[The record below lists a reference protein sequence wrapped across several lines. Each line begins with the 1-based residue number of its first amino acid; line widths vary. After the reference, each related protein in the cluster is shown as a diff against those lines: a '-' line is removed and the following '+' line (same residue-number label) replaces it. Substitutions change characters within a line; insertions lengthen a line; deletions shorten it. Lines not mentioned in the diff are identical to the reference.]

1 MVTRFQSKTL
11 PVYHAPQYQSP
22 LASIWSAIAAWYS
35 TSPEFRQKFAEI
47 FASDGTPTE
56 EQLAEASEVGTTGM
70 EGYRPSQVLSEDG
83 TSLVTNPEFATGE
96 TGRRDTIGQDESE
109 QALLNWEEMNAN
121 RVADR
126 QNKLL
131 SRIPQL
137 ASASWLDDADDFEN
151 SIRSGYNPNLR
162 GGHR

>member
-56 EQLAEASEVGTTGM
+56 EQLAEASEAGTAGM
-70 EGYRPSQVLSEDG
+70 EGYVPAQVLDESG
-83 TSLVTNPEFATGE
+83 TELITNPSFMGRDSEGTTKGAKATRQAKLFE
-96 TGRRDTIGQDESE
+96 AMPALESG
-109 QALLNWEEMNAN
+109 
-121 RVADR
+121 
-126 QNKLL
+126 
-131 SRIPQL
+131 
-137 ASASWLDDADDFEN
+137 SWLDDKLAYDAANDM
-151 SIRSGYNPNLR
+151 SGYATGWMSGYNPNLR